1 MNDKNGVEL
10 KVLVDKSEIDETLEK
25 VERLHSLLKETN
37 ALLNELALK
46 GSLGFDVR
54 AAFKGGAKPYV

>member
-37 ALLNELALK
+37 TLLDELALK
-46 GSLGFDVR
+46 GSLRFDVR